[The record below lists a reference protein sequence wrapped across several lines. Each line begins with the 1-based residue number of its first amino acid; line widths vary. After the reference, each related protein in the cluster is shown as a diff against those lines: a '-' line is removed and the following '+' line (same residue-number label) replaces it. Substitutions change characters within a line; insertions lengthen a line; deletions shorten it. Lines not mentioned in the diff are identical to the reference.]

1 MPQSKGGRR
10 QAGMALVLVLVIVT
24 LLMGLVLA
32 MLSMGSSESRA
43 SAGFS
48 QIAQVRQLTD
58 MPVSIV
64 MGQIRQ
70 ATTELGMAKTWASQP
85 GMIRVFGNQAG
96 SIPGRSDL
104 QSVWRLYSA
113 EKMVQAGDTFDAL
126 KEVESLAQWREL
138 PAQFVDLNEP
148 VAKLSGSGTVEYRYP
163 IVDHSL
169 LGGEG
174 EPAVG
179 KMDGFSLSASASVP
193 GATPQQPL
201 PMPVR
206 WLYVLQDGRIVVP
219 TGGEGGKAV
228 FNAAEVTASN
238 PIVSRIAFWTD
249 DESCKVNI
257 NTAGEGTGW
266 NLPRTSSW
274 SDRNFAYFPPAQ
286 NEFQRY
292 PGHPAMT
299 SLGVVLQAFD
309 ESYEYQYPQVIAS
322 GMVAN
327 KESYTAWL
335 GKLYALTPRLQ
346 LGAPGE
352 GSRGGTE
359 EPKSATGIPFKR
371 ERLFSTVDEFFYG
384 STLDSQ
390 GMRLPNAAGGL
401 IDSGELEASRFF
413 LTAHSRAPEV
423 NLYNR
428 PRISLWPVQADKAKR
443 TAKDKLLNFC
453 ATTAGLPGGFQR
465 ASTWENNSTKQGSS
479 QSQTADFQIARN
491 QELLSYLQRLTK
503 KAAPGFGSDTF
514 DDKYG
519 SLNRNQILLNMFD
532 FIRWGVNGHN
542 PYETPKYHYLPPR
555 AYTKLNPEWM
565 AESTAVPLTAS
576 GTPTEPYALKLKSFG
591 HYPSVVEAA
600 VVFMATQ
607 VEMASANKPKDVE
620 APTNVSDKTTK
631 MQAFLILQ
639 PFIPAVGMPPRNPNV
654 RYRVLG
660 LENWKVNG
668 ISLGFGA
675 QLVNR
680 TWVASGATGDA
691 GSATAYTSLN
701 SHFYKA
707 RTGNAEKMMKAVAPG
722 GVDADETDS
731 FPFVSLE
738 VDVSAGKTFL
748 FEGGD
753 LTIEIHTG
761 SGPAGKFGDETLV
774 QTFHLDFPTAG
785 PWPVPTVRVDSAM
798 SSNANWATAVNRMNL
813 QARLN
818 TKNILNNIICYGDT
832 VRSVV
837 SGSSSPIQGDYR
849 LLCALKEVP
858 KEYFAPHEDYNSPIE
873 EAQSLRHAGSTYAG
887 HYGRSHQVPYL
898 TTNQGRQ
905 HVWKMAGY
913 EIGPDKAVL
922 KSYGLLRDVKYWE
935 DCQPA
940 VPRKLNGA
948 YNTDGRPGDW
958 DTGTGRIEDGPYINK
973 IDDAGVTGNTTKE
986 DDGYFSRIGFTEE
999 TTGRFYSPNRQIC
1012 SAVAFGSLPSVI
1024 HADPLDGI
1032 PAPAPWQTL
1041 LFCPNPPSRE
1051 TPSLEEPKPGDHFG
1065 FRPPHDHL
1073 LLDFFWM
1080 PVVEPY
1086 AISEPGSTAG
1096 KINLNSQIMP
1106 FSYIERNTGIHA
1118 VLRSSRI
1125 SALPADL
1132 AWAKDALA
1140 GDDDPTKGEG
1150 CYKSRDKWLN
1160 YETVY
1165 GVNAAETMKGI
1176 RNRFLKGDIFRSA
1189 SEICEIFLVPQPFA
1203 GRTYYTHPGGLPS
1216 SSPTYESMVS
1226 WWNGDLGTQ
1235 KDGYELTGDNVRES
1249 PYNHLYPRL
1258 TTKSNTYTVHYRV
1271 QTLKKARSSSAATWD
1286 EAVDFVS
1293 AEQRGS
1299 VLLERYLDP
1308 NNEKL
1313 PDFIKNDFPEDALD
1327 DHYGFRVISK
1337 RTFAP

>member
-1 MPQSKGGRR
+1 M
-10 QAGMALVLVLVIVT
+10 
-24 LLMGLVLA
+24 
-32 MLSMGSSESRA
+32 
-43 SAGFS
+43 
-48 QIAQVRQLTD
+48 
-58 MPVSIV
+58 
-64 MGQIRQ
+64 
-70 ATTELGMAKTWASQP
+70 
-85 GMIRVFGNQAG
+85 
-96 SIPGRSDL
+96 
-104 QSVWRLYSA
+104 
-113 EKMVQAGDTFDAL
+113 
-126 KEVESLAQWREL
+126 
-138 PAQFVDLNEP
+138 
-148 VAKLSGSGTVEYRYP
+148 
-163 IVDHSL
+163 
-169 LGGEG
+169 
-174 EPAVG
+174 
-179 KMDGFSLSASASVP
+179 
-193 GATPQQPL
+193 
-201 PMPVR
+201 
-206 WLYVLQDGRIVVP
+206 
-219 TGGEGGKAV
+219 
-228 FNAAEVTASN
+228 
-238 PIVSRIAFWTD
+238 
-249 DESCKVNI
+249 
-257 NTAGEGTGW
+257 
-266 NLPRTSSW
+266 
-274 SDRNFAYFPPAQ
+274 
-286 NEFQRY
+286 
-292 PGHPAMT
+292 
-299 SLGVVLQAFD
+299 
-309 ESYEYQYPQVIAS
+309 
-322 GMVAN
+322 
-327 KESYTAWL
+327 
-335 GKLYALTPRLQ
+335 
-346 LGAPGE
+346 
-352 GSRGGTE
+352 
-359 EPKSATGIPFKR
+359 
-371 ERLFSTVDEFFYG
+371 
-384 STLDSQ
+384 
-390 GMRLPNAAGGL
+390 
-401 IDSGELEASRFF
+401 
-413 LTAHSRAPEV
+413 
-423 NLYNR
+423 
-428 PRISLWPVQADKAKR
+428 
-443 TAKDKLLNFC
+443 
-453 ATTAGLPGGFQR
+453 
-465 ASTWENNSTKQGSS
+465 
-479 QSQTADFQIARN
+479 
-491 QELLSYLQRLTK
+491 
-503 KAAPGFGSDTF
+503 
-514 DDKYG
+514 
-519 SLNRNQILLNMFD
+519 
-532 FIRWGVNGHN
+532 
-542 PYETPKYHYLPPR
+542 
-555 AYTKLNPEWM
+555 
-565 AESTAVPLTAS
+565 
-576 GTPTEPYALKLKSFG
+576 
-591 HYPSVVEAA
+591 
-600 VVFMATQ
+600 
-607 VEMASANKPKDVE
+607 
-620 APTNVSDKTTK
+620 
-631 MQAFLILQ
+631 
-639 PFIPAVGMPPRNPNV
+639 
-654 RYRVLG
+654 
-660 LENWKVNG
+660 
-668 ISLGFGA
+668 
-675 QLVNR
+675 
-680 TWVASGATGDA
+680 
-691 GSATAYTSLN
+691 
-701 SHFYKA
+701 
-707 RTGNAEKMMKAVAPG
+707 
-722 GVDADETDS
+722 
-731 FPFVSLE
+731 
-738 VDVSAGKTFL
+738 DVSAGKTFL